1 MVKTKNEIDELLK
14 DMEARRMK
22 LMDEAQSIIAT
33 CKSRTVPHPTAH
45 KINADGTFIFNGIKH
60 RISINENERIISISF
75 HKFRYNTSEA
85 ELANAGI
92 RFSLNDDA
100 IDYCIR
106 KWLQ

>member
-45 KINADGTFIFNGIKH
+45 KINADGTFIFNGVKY

-85 ELANAGI
+85 DLPDS
-92 RFSLNDDA
+92 FVPLH
-100 IDYCIR
+100 
-106 KWLQ
+106 L